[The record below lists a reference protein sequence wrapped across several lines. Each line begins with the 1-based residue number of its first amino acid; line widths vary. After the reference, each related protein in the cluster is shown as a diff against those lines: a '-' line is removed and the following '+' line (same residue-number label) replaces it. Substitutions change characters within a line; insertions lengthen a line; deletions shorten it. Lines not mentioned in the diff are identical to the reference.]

1 MKRAPFALRAPPV
14 VVQFLTP
21 YVPVSRPPVSF
32 TPVQASEG
40 YAAVHLCRLSVT
52 ILTAVAACVAVA
64 AVAEA
69 QPPRAPLTL
78 EPTGATG
85 EAIWPAFESWSRNED
100 GTLTLLLGYM
110 NRNDVVVEIPIGDD
124 NRMGP
129 GAQDMGQ
136 PTHFLPGR
144 NIGVFTVTVSPD
156 QAERTLTWTIR
167 VNNQVSEIA
176 FGNNPE
182 YFGDP
187 FLDLA
192 NGNTPPAIRVGVG
205 GDELQGPPR
214 GIAAAY
220 TTTVGEPLTL
230 LLSVV
235 DKPLT
240 NPPEPRADGGG
251 RGGRRRAPLSV
262 TWKKFRGPGEVTFE
276 AEGIDAGEKLTHEF
290 DDLAG
295 GETMT
300 SVTFSE
306 PGRYR
311 LSAWGNDDSTAPGDG
326 SSRQCCWT
334 TAPIDVT
341 VNP

>member
-1 MKRAPFALRAPPV
+1 M
-14 VVQFLTP
+14 
-21 YVPVSRPPVSF
+21 
-32 TPVQASEG
+32 
-40 YAAVHLCRLSVT
+40 HLFRLSVT
-52 ILTAVAACVAVA
+52 ALTAVAACVAIA

-69 QPPRAPLTL
+69 QPPRAPLAL
-78 EPTGATG
+78 EPIGTTG
-85 EAIWPAFESWSRNED
+85 EAIWPAFESWARNED
-100 GTLTLLLGYM
+100 GTLTLQLGYF
-110 NRNDVVVEIPIGDD
+110 NRNDEVVEIPIGDD

-144 NIGVFTVTVSPD
+144 HIGVFSVTVPVD
-156 QAERTLTWTIR
+156 QAERKLTWTIR

-176 FGNNPE
+176 FTNNPE
-182 YFGDP
+182 YYGDP
-187 FLDLA
+187 FLDLSL
-192 NGNTPPAIRVGVG
+192 GNTPPVLSVGAG

-230 LLSVV
+230 LASVT
-235 DKPLT
+235 DTAPT
-240 NPPEPRADGGG
+240 NPSEPRGDRDDEFG
-251 RGGRRRAPLSV
+251 RGRRPPLSV

-300 SVTFSE
+300 TVTFSE
-306 PGRYR
+306 PGQYR
-311 LSAWGNDDSTAPGDG
+311 LMVLGNDDSSAPGDG
-326 SSRQCCWT
+326 NTRQCCWT
-334 TAPIDVT
+334 TAHVDVT